1 MIIRIYPQVTLKAS
15 FNRTG
20 RSFSTTDYAD
30 DTDFKG
36 IAAAS
41 RRFSGISQI
50 RQAAFRDFTDS
61 TGGFQ
66 GFHRFGRRLSGTVIA
81 ALAAEIH
88 KNLCNITPVRSQN
101 LFNLRN
107 LWLLK

>member
-1 MIIRIYPQVTLKAS
+1 LWFYFVIFCFLLFLKTANGVQGS
-15 FNRTG
+15 I
-20 RSFSTTDYAD
+20 STTDYAD

-61 TGGFQ
+61 AGGFQ
-66 GFHRFGRRLSGTVIA
+66 TR
-81 ALAAEIH
+81 
-88 KNLCNITPVRSQN
+88 
-101 LFNLRN
+101 
-107 LWLLK
+107 